1 MDIEKGEI
9 LYSGVYPGFDNRFSL
24 FLLLLLFIFSFLFVY
39 KYASSVK
46 F

>member
-9 LYSGVYPGFDNRFSL
+9 LYSGVYPGFDNRFRY
-24 FLLLLLFIFSFLFVY
+24 FYYYYLFIFSFLFVY